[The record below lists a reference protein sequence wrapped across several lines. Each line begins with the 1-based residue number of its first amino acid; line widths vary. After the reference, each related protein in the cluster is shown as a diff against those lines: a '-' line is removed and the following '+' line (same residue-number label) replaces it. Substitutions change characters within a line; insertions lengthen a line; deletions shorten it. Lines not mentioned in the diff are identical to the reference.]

1 MRQIKEILEDLKAVV
16 GSNIP
21 ADMERFEQLKH
32 ELEQRELTDEEKAMA
47 SEWYHSGMAEVK
59 EDIQNLMERFR

>member
-1 MRQIKEILEDLKAVV
+1 M